1 MFHSF
6 FPAPKWF
13 FGSFILWTFLAVGI
27 WFGFGRELAA
37 SIGMPLA
44 PPNADPV
51 VGLGYFAT
59 NDSLFFYAYFIFC
72 IVLFCS
78 FWQIKE
84 KNHPWKLWSI
94 WGTAFIVF
102 TTYLIVDLTVALTYW
117 RGPQYNMLVE
127 ALKAPNTVPASRI
140 YASTLIFFH
149 LATVYVFVAVIQYFV
164 TSHYLFRWRNA
175 MNDFYYSKW
184 ETVRTIEGA
193 SQRIQEDTMR
203 FSRTLENL
211 GTSLIDSF
219 MTLIAYLPLLA
230 ILSAPVKE
238 LPIVGEIPF
247 PLVTAAIFWSV
258 FGTLLMIFAGIKLPG
273 LEFQNQR
280 VEAAFRKE
288 LVYGED
294 DPLRAQPG
302 TIKDLFNNVRRNN
315 FRMFWHYG
323 YFNMVRF
330 FYIQTDAIFPTL
342 VMVPSVSAAV
352 ISFGVFEQ
360 IRQSFGQVTNSF
372 QYLVNS
378 WPTMVELISIH
389 KRLQAFERA
398 MNDEPLP
405 SMDQQ
410 FIEAEAAGINPD
422 AAPEGA

>member
-1 MFHSF
+1 LFHSF
-6 FPAPKWF
+6 FPRPKVF
-13 FGSFILWTFLAVGI
+13 FGSFILWTFIAIGI
-27 WFGFGRELAA
+27 WFELGRDVA
-37 SIGMPLA
+37 SAIGLPLS
-44 PPNADPV
+44 PPNAEPV
-51 VGLGYFAT
+51 IGLGYFVT
-59 NDSLFFYAYFIFC
+59 NDSIFFYSYFLLC
-72 IVLFCS
+72 IALFGGI
-78 FWQIKE
+78 WHLRTKD
-84 KNHPWKLWSI
+84 NPWKRWSI

-102 TTYLIVDLTVALTYW
+102 TTYLIVDINVALTYW

-127 ALKAPNTVPASRI
+127 ALKAPNTVPASKI
-140 YASTLIFFH
+140 YFSTLIFFQ
-149 LATVYVFVAVIQYFV
+149 LASLYVLVAVIQYFV

-184 ETVRTIEGA
+184 KIVRTIEGA

-203 FSRTLENL
+203 FSRTMEDL
-211 GTSLIDSF
+211 GTSLMDSF

-230 ILSAPVKE
+230 VLSAPVKE

-247 PLVTAAIFWSV
+247 PLVTAAIFWSI
-258 FGTLLMIFAGIKLPG
+258 FGTLLMIVAGIKLPG

-302 TIKDLFNNVRRNN
+302 TVKDLFGNVRKNN

-323 YFNMVRF
+323 YFNMMRF
-330 FYIQTDAIFPTL
+330 FYLQTDAIFPTM

-352 ISFGVFEQ
+352 ITFGTFEQ

-372 QYLVNS
+372 QYLINS

-398 MNDEPLP
+398 MKDQPLP
-405 SMDQQ
+405 SMDRE
-410 FIEAEAAGINPD
+410 FIAAGEAENF
-422 AAPEGA
+422 